1 MSRTY
6 QPIPHDEAVNP
17 GQGGI
22 QFTPIP
28 KASGFQRLKD
38 IGASFAGGAV
48 GATKAIADAAGAD
61 NAVSAGLGRM
71 QDATQSWISPERQA
85 EQERRAATIQA
96 AEKGDSRLR
105 EIGAQLGGI
114 AEAPVST
121 FAQAAG
127 SVVPVVASMLATRGR
142 APAALVGTTLGVAQ
156 GAGAVKGS
164 IHEAVKN
171 EHLQA
176 GSTEEAASAAAE
188 KAQAYGGD
196 NAGQIAL
203 GGALG
208 GLAGR
213 FGVEGMVARGIA
225 GRAAAGGA
233 SALRRIGVGA
243 VSEGAPELVQGGQER
258 LAANLALQNE
268 GFDTPTWQGVAGQAA
283 AEGVAGGMLGGVT
296 NAFAR
301 GERRAPQVQSGA
313 AQPADPAN
321 PAVAPLQEPQAAPA
335 AAQVIDPDDN
345 PEAGV
350 DPELSPVYQGAPNPA
365 DGPLSRNVAKEM
377 ERGAMPMGQAV
388 QKPWSM
394 QDRIQDLPDEAR
406 TQAII
411 MVDEINNLENP
422 EGVRQYRRAE
432 LDALLQQNEQ
442 QAAAGGPISRNLVA
456 NRPSTLLATSALT
469 EDDPADWH
477 KTYRLNP
484 VGVPYQNTG
493 DPLAQAQQAVRQ
505 TTEYTDEQ
513 RVQSVRNE
521 LEDSWLALN
530 VGNEPVQQA
539 APGVAPAP
547 DAGDIT
553 PEIDARV
560 RAGRVAS
567 GVRNAFEGGAPN
579 TLRVIQNVNQ
589 ALRNIGE
596 QSLTQDEI
604 ARIRRVA
611 DARTAFMGLN
621 LPAALPADLLQPAAP
636 VDAMA
641 DNRTLEA
648 LIPER
653 QKSIQQPGRNAD
665 IKGGKI
671 NAEWRAFAPTS
682 GTLGV
687 PRAEMPQIKAEH
699 RGALVGYLK
708 GQGVESQTSEVDA
721 RSLKPT
727 QAEFSDNKV
736 RRAREHKGGERSI
749 LVSSDGYVVDGHH
762 QWLAKREAGKPVKAI
777 LLQAPIA
784 DLLPLVNGFPS
795 AQTSSGAS
803 AVAPESQASSTVQDL
818 PISNPAAVSAQQQ
831 RQEWREAEERR
842 RAPGNRAR
850 ANAYDA
856 NPFKAFLGK
865 HGVTVD
871 YRTDFAPGAT
881 EQRQAMVP
889 GYGPIFRRTGKQLD
903 ELAQA
908 AYEEGFIATPDDVQ
922 VQELISKVLRGE
934 RVIAEYS
941 ADAVQA
947 EMDRMLA
954 EQMAMAEMEASQ
966 TDPASLDFD
975 EDVALAH
982 LADISDASTFE
993 ILDADIPWDAAPSN
1007 MTTEAAMRALGF
1019 TEQEIQNA
1027 IAQESSRA
1035 QEGGQGRS
1043 SADATAP
1050 RATQGSDA
1058 RAPQAQ
1064 GPAAASPELSTYS
1077 REEVL
1082 AREAEQARAQAQQAR
1097 ADLQAQQR
1105 AQADRERSEFTLT
1118 GSDRASDANANQ
1130 ADIFAQSSAINNE
1143 AGSERQSAKDALKDK
1158 VSTDSKAQEATKP
1171 VAQRPAQRIE
1181 DVGEKIGG
1189 ARKDVWTGFR
1199 EDLGAVVDDQIKAQ
1213 PLSKVWPQADY
1224 QKLIDAGASSDVV
1237 AMVRSLRD
1245 AVETKPRASHKVKR
1259 WADQVAVLR
1268 SFATD
1273 LLDGKVNVAALKA
1286 DIKKL
1291 SSRSLREVLGRA
1303 ELYEAVGHE
1312 KSLEGITFGDHQYSL
1327 YRGRKDVHLW
1337 AVEQSAKGTAFSN
1350 WPREIATGDTK
1361 EQALEAFRKAYAN
1374 LNTVKE
1380 KKSASFDIITEQF
1393 SSDYF
1398 VGKKLGRTYAK
1409 LAGPFKTTRE
1419 AREYRDK
1426 NEAELLKALEVF
1438 KQIPQERGDTNSP
1451 RVGQD
1456 YRQGQDV
1463 TPTQFRETFGFRGV
1477 EFGNYM
1483 EQGRRQQEL
1492 NDAYDALMDL
1502 AAVLQL
1508 PAKAMSLNGELA
1520 LAFGARGTGGVGAF
1534 KAHYEPGKVV
1544 INLTKRTGAGSLG
1557 HEWWHAVDNYF
1568 SRMRSSADGYM
1579 TSASDVA
1586 AAANG
1591 NKFFARGE
1599 GVRPAM
1605 IEAFGAVMRSIN
1617 ATALRARSAKL
1628 DERRTKDY
1636 WATDIELSAR
1646 AFESYLIGK
1655 LQDQNASNDYLANVV
1670 SPKSWEAAATVGL
1683 RQDDAY
1689 PYPTA
1694 DEIQT
1699 IRAGFDHFFQ
1709 TVETRETD
1717 HGLALFSSRTTPP
1730 ETKLS
1735 LERVQQIVQTAL
1747 GGISGSPP
1755 VHVVRSPADLGLVVA
1770 GEDVHSGV
1778 TLRSGDIYVFQAG
1791 VGSELDVLKTIFH
1804 ELFHR
1809 GMRNVLPADQYVQT
1823 MLDLARRDNRVQS
1836 YANAWKRLPIA
1847 QEQRA
1852 ELAKMG
1858 FTGSELVARFEALAI
1873 EEGLAVVAEELKA
1886 EGKAGTRSMRL
1897 RGLAAWL
1904 ASVADKMGFSS
1915 VANAIRRMTY
1925 NEAERFVLS
1934 AIEASGQP
1942 VASTASS
1949 PAADLNK
1956 MRTPLTDGVAQAV
1969 GDAIKGITVQNVR
1982 KQAGFK
1988 VTDYMGIGLQF
1999 LGRRQL
2005 TEVYSPIL
2013 PQLKRYNDL
2022 MARMDADKN
2031 EAGAGADEL
2040 ATEWSK
2046 LKDESALAELMHD
2059 ATLAQIDPANDY
2071 VEGDNKTDWKALKAR
2086 FDALTPEARDIFTRA
2101 RDSYRDHMRQVRQ
2114 AIKERIERSGMTGQR
2129 KADMIK
2135 QMEGDFFG
2143 HIKGVYFPLARFGQY
2158 VVVVKNAEGK
2168 TVNVSRAETMAE
2180 ADALRSTLAQ
2190 PYPASKGYTVGK
2202 VLKSKDFVAD
2212 RDTVG
2217 SGFIQEL
2224 YGVLDKQGMDAKQRA
2239 ELEDSI
2245 GQLYLASMPDLS
2257 WAKHGI
2263 HRKGTAGFSQD
2274 ARRAFAQNTFHGAR
2288 YLAKLRY
2295 SDQLQD
2301 ELTDMDK
2308 YVSAHDS
2315 DPKYPSVRA
2324 RQVLDEMVKR
2334 HDAAMNPTGHPLSTA
2349 LTSFGF
2355 MFHLGLSPAS
2365 AMVNLTQTAL
2375 VAYPVMGAKWGFAK
2389 ASEALLRASK
2399 ETIQG
2404 KNDISRFLNSE
2415 EKAAFDEAVRSG
2427 VIDVTMAH
2435 DLAGI
2440 AQGEDSGVMWKIRPM
2455 MKWASFLFHHAE
2467 KFNRSATFVASY
2479 RLARD
2484 AGSDHYSAYA
2494 DAVKATYDGHFDY
2507 SSNNRPRFMQG
2518 NVARVLLLFKQ
2529 YSQNMI
2535 YAFARSAQQ
2544 SLKGQSAKERAEA
2557 RKVLGGLLVMH
2568 SMAAGA
2574 LGLPMVSTLLAVAS
2588 MLGGDDDEP
2597 FDAQIALQNMLAD
2610 TLGQKPAEVLAHGIS
2625 RLTPWDISGRVG
2637 LDNLIFPDLQEGLEG
2652 QRLAES
2658 AMAAALGPVAGIGVN
2673 VLRGVQNMAEGEYLR
2688 GLESMMPSFLRSPLK
2703 AVRYGS
2709 EGVQDKSGIVIKDE
2723 VDFAGQLGQFMGFSP
2738 SEVRLAYE
2746 GKAAIHK
2753 QDRALGARRST
2764 LMEQFA
2770 LAAMAGD
2777 EDGKAEAREAISR
2790 FNERNPSRAIKP
2802 MNLAQSVR
2810 MRQRRI
2816 DQAQDGVYLPRNRR
2830 DAVEAGR
2837 FAATADE
2844 DD

>member
-1 MSRTY
+1 MNKSF
-6 QPIPHDEAVNP
+6 QPIAYDETVNP
-17 GQGGI
+17 AQGGI
-22 QFTPIP
+22 TFTPIP
-28 KASGFQRLKD
+28 KANGFQRLKD

-71 QDATQSWISPERQA
+71 QDATQGWLSPERQA
-85 EQERRAATIQA
+85 EQERRAATIDE
-96 AEKGDSRLR
+96 AEKGSSRLR
-105 EIGAQLGGI
+105 EIGAHLGGI

-121 FAQAAG
+121 LAQAAG
-127 SVVPVVASMLATRGR
+127 SVAPVVASMLATRGR
-142 APAALVGTTLGVAQ
+142 GSAAVVSTGLGVAQ

-171 EHLQA
+171 EHLQTGA
-176 GSTEEAASAAAE
+176 TDEAASAAADQ
-188 KAQAYGGD
+188 AQSYGGP
-196 NAGQIAL
+196 NTGGIAL

-208 GLAGR
+208 GLASR
-213 FGVEGMVARGIA
+213 LGVEGMVTRGMA
-225 GRAAAGGA
+225 GAAAAGGS
-233 SALRRIGVGA
+233 SALRRMGVGA
-243 VSEGAPELVQGGQER
+243 VSEGVPEAIQGGQER
-258 LAANLALQNE
+258 HASNVALQRE
-268 GFDTPTWQGVAGQAA
+268 GFETPAWQGVAGQAA

-296 NAFAR
+296 NTFAR
-301 GERRAPQVQSGA
+301 GVRRVPEPAPAEVSAAPQSGSVPTST
-313 AQPADPAN
+313 PAELAG
-321 PAVAPLQEPQAAPA
+321 ATPA
-335 AAQVIDPDDN
+335 AAQVIDPADN
-345 PEAGV
+345 PETGV
-350 DPELSPVYQGAPNPA
+350 DPELSPTYQAAPNPA
-365 DGPLSRNVAKEM
+365 DGPLSRNVSQ
-377 ERGAMPMGQAV
+377 AMGNRTMPSGQPVA
-388 QKPWSM
+388 PRTIHE
-394 QDRIQDLPDEAR
+394 RIQDLPEDER
-406 TQAII
+406 TQATILA
-411 MVDEINNLENP
+411 DEINNLETP
-422 EGVRQYRRAE
+422 EGVRLFRRGE
-432 LDALLQQNEQ
+432 LDALLQASEQ
-442 QAAAGGPISRNLVA
+442 RVTSGGGPISRGMTA
-456 NRPSTLLATSALT
+456 NRPSTALATSELS

-477 KTYRLNP
+477 KTYRRNP

-493 DPLAQAQQAVRQ
+493 DPLGQAQQAVRQ
-505 TTEYTDEQ
+505 TTEYTDQ
-513 RVQSVRNE
+513 QQVQAVRNE
-521 LEDSWLALN
+521 LEDSWLALH
-530 VGNEPVQQA
+530 VGNESVQQS
-539 APGVAPAP
+539 APGLAPAQ

-560 RAGRVAS
+560 RAGRVVS
-567 GVRNAFEGGAPN
+567 GVRNAFDAGVPN
-579 TLRVIQNVNQ
+579 TLRVIQSVNQ
-589 ALRNIGE
+589 AFRNIGE

-621 LPAALPADLLQPAAP
+621 LPAALPADPLQPAAP
-636 VDAMA
+636 VDALA
-641 DNRTLEA
+641 DNSAMEA

-653 QKSIQQPGRNAD
+653 QRTTQQPSERNAD

-671 NAEWRAFAPTS
+671 NAEWRAFASTS

-736 RRAREHKGGERSI
+736 RRARDHKGGERSI

-803 AVAPESQASSTVQDL
+803 AVTPESQASSTVQGF
-818 PISNPAAVSAQQQ
+818 PISNPQTPVAVSAQQQ
-831 RQEWREAEERR
+831 RQEWR
-842 RAPGNRAR
+842 
-850 ANAYDA
+850 D
-856 NPFKAFLGK
+856 
-865 HGVTVD
+865 
-871 YRTDFAPGAT
+871 
-881 EQRQAMVP
+881 
-889 GYGPIFRRTGKQLD
+889 
-903 ELAQA
+903 
-908 AYEEGFIATPDDVQ
+908 
-922 VQELISKVLRGE
+922 
-934 RVIAEYS
+934 
-941 ADAVQA
+941 
-947 EMDRMLA
+947 
-954 EQMAMAEMEASQ
+954 
-966 TDPASLDFD
+966 
-975 EDVALAH
+975 
-982 LADISDASTFE
+982 
-993 ILDADIPWDAAPSN
+993 
-1007 MTTEAAMRALGF
+1007 
-1019 TEQEIQNA
+1019 
-1027 IAQESSRA
+1027 
-1035 QEGGQGRS
+1035 
-1043 SADATAP
+1043 
-1050 RATQGSDA
+1050 
-1058 RAPQAQ
+1058 
-1064 GPAAASPELSTYS
+1064 
-1077 REEVL
+1077 
-1082 AREAEQARAQAQQAR
+1082 AEQAPAQAQRAR

-1130 ADIFAQSSAINNE
+1130 ADIFGQSSAISNE
-1143 AGSERQSAKDALKDK
+1143 AGSERQSAKDAQKDT
-1158 VSTDSKAQEATKP
+1158 VSSEQKALEATKP

-1199 EDLGAVVDDQIKAQ
+1199 EDLGAVADDQIKAQ

-1224 QKLIDAGASSDVV
+1224 QKLIDAGASADAV
-1237 AMVRSLRD
+1237 AMVRALRD
-1245 AVETKPRASHKVKR
+1245 AVETKPRQTYKVNR
-1259 WADQVAVLR
+1259 WADQVKVLR

-1291 SSRSLREVLGRA
+1291 SSRSLRDVLGRA

-1361 EQALEAFRKAYAN
+1361 EQALEAFKKAYAN
-1374 LNTVKE
+1374 LNTAKE

-1409 LAGPFKTTRE
+1409 LAGPFKSTRE
-1419 AREYRDK
+1419 AREHRDN
-1426 NEAELLKALEVF
+1426 NEAQLLKALEVF
-1438 KQIPQERGDTNSP
+1438 KQIPQERADENRP

-1456 YRQGQDV
+1456 TRQGADV
-1463 TPTQFRETFGFRGV
+1463 TPEQFRDAFGFRGV
-1477 EFGNYM
+1477 EFGNWM
-1483 EQGRRQQEL
+1483 EQGRRQQEI
-1492 NDAYDALMDL
+1492 NEAYDALMDM

-1508 PAKAMSLNGELA
+1508 PAKAISLNGELA
-1520 LAFGARGTGGVGAF
+1520 LAFGARGSGGAGAA

-1557 HEWWHAVDNYF
+1557 HEWWHAADNYF
-1568 SRMRSSADGYM
+1568 SRTRSSADGYM
-1579 TSASDVA
+1579 TDSSDVK

-1591 NKFFARGE
+1591 NKYFSRGE

-1605 IEAFGAVMRSIN
+1605 IEAFGAVMRAIN

-1636 WATDIELSAR
+1636 WSTDIELSAR

-1655 LQDQNASNDYLANVV
+1655 LQDQSASNDYLANVV
-1670 SPKSWEAAATVGL
+1670 SPRSWEDAATVSL

-1694 DEIQT
+1694 DEIQSV
-1699 IRAGFDHFFQ
+1699 RAGFDHFFQ

-1717 HGLALFSSRTTPP
+1717 HGLALFSSRTTAP
-1730 ETKLS
+1730 ETQLS
-1735 LERVQQIVQTAL
+1735 LERVQQIVQSAL
-1747 GGISGSPP
+1747 GGISGAPP
-1755 VHVVRSPADLGLVVA
+1755 VHVVRGPADLGLIVS

-1778 TLRSGDIYVFQAG
+1778 TLRGGDIYVFQSG
-1791 VGSELDVLKTIFH
+1791 VGSELDVLKTVFH

-1809 GMRNVLPADQYVQT
+1809 GMRNILPADQYVQS
-1823 MLDLARRDNRVQS
+1823 MLDLAKRDDRVQS
-1836 YANAWKRLPIA
+1836 YANEWKSLPVA
-1847 QEQRA
+1847 AEQRA
-1852 ELAKMG
+1852 ELAKLG
-1858 FTGSELVARFEALAI
+1858 FTGSELQARFEALAI

-1886 EGKAGTRSMRL
+1886 EGQVGTRSMRM

-1904 ASVADKMGFSS
+1904 ASVADKLGFAS
-1915 VANAIRRMTY
+1915 VANAIRRMSY
-1925 NEAERFVLS
+1925 NEAERFVMS
-1934 AIEASGQP
+1934 AINASGQ
-1942 VASTASS
+1942 AMATTSS
-1949 PAADLNK
+1949 PSVDLNK
-1956 MRTPLTDGVAQAV
+1956 MRTPLTDGVAKAV
-1969 GDAIKGITVQNVR
+1969 GDTIKGMTVQNVR

-1988 VTDYMGIGLQF
+1988 VTDYMGIALQF

-2005 TEVYSPIL
+2005 TEVYSPVL
-2013 PQLKRYNDL
+2013 PQLKRYSDL

-2031 EAGAGADEL
+2031 EAGAGADEI
-2040 ATEWSK
+2040 ATEWGK
-2046 LKDESALAELMHD
+2046 LKDEGPLADLMHD
-2059 ATLAQIDPANDY
+2059 ATLAQIDPAKDY

-2086 FDALTPEARDIFTRA
+2086 FDALTPEARGIYQRA

-2158 VVVVKNAEGK
+2158 VVVVKNGEGK

-2180 ADALRSTLAQ
+2180 ADALRATLAQ
-2190 PYPASKGYTVGK
+2190 PYPASQGYSVGK

-2224 YGVLDKQGMDAKQRA
+2224 YNVLDKQGMDAKQRA

-2274 ARRAFAQNTFHGAR
+2274 ARRGFAQNTFHGAR

-2301 ELTDMDK
+2301 ELTDMDE
-2308 YVSAHDS
+2308 YISMHDT
-2315 DPKYPSVRA
+2315 DAKYPSVRA

-2334 HDAAMNPTGHPLSTA
+2334 HDAAMNPAGHPLSTA

-2389 ASEALLRASK
+2389 SSEALLRASK

-2404 KNDISRFLNSE
+2404 KNDISRFLNAD
-2415 EKAAFDEAVRSG
+2415 EKAAFDEAARSG

-2484 AGSDHYSAYA
+2484 AGSDHFKAYEE
-2494 DAVKATYDGHFDY
+2494 AVKATYDGHFDY

-2544 SLKGQSAKERAEA
+2544 SMKGQSAKERAEA
-2557 RKVLGGLLVMH
+2557 RKALGGLLVMH
-2568 SMAAGA
+2568 GMAAGA

-2597 FDAQIALQNMLAD
+2597 FDAQASLQNMLAD
-2610 TLGQKPAEVLAHGIS
+2610 TFGQKPAEVMAHGLS
-2625 RLTPWDISGRVG
+2625 RLTPWDVSGRVG
-2637 LDNLIFPDLQEGLEG
+2637 LDNLIMPDLQEGLEG

-2688 GLESMMPSFLRSPLK
+2688 GLEAMMPSFLRNPIKSI
-2703 AVRYGS
+2703 RYAG
-2709 EGVQDKSGIVIKDE
+2709 EGVQDKSGIVVKDE
-2723 VDFAGQLGQFMGFSP
+2723 VDYAALLGQFSGFSP

-2746 GKAAIHK
+2746 GKAAINK
-2753 QDRALGARRST
+2753 QDRALGARRAT

-2777 EDGKAEAREAISR
+2777 EEGKAEARVAIGR
-2790 FNERNPSRAIKP
+2790 FNEKNPTRAIKP
-2802 MNLAQSVR
+2802 MQLAQSVR

-2816 DQAQDGVYLPRNRR
+2816 DQAQDGVYLAKNRR
-2830 DAVEAGR
+2830 DALGAGR
-2837 FAATADE
+2837 FATTADE
-2844 DD
+2844 D

>member
-1 MSRTY
+1 MAESQMQSSNRFSQ
-6 QPIPHDEAVNP
+6 QPASQEQEIDWS
-17 GQGGI
+17 

-28 KASGFQRLKD
+28 KATGLQRLKD
-38 IGASFAGGAV
+38 IGASFASGAV
-48 GATKAIADAAGAD
+48 GATKAISDAAGAD

-71 QDATQSWISPERQA
+71 QDATQRWISPERQA

-164 IHEAVKN
+164 IHEAVKD

-176 GSTEEAASAAAE
+176 GATEEAASAAAE

-196 NAGQIAL
+196 NTGQIAL

-208 GLAGR
+208 GLAAR
-213 FGVEGMVARGIA
+213 FGVEGMLARSMA

-233 SALRRIGVGA
+233 SALGRIGVGA

-268 GFDTPTWQGVAGQAA
+268 GFDTPTWQGVAGQAV
-283 AEGVAGGMLGGVT
+283 AEGVAGTMLGGAT
-296 NAFAR
+296 NAFAHGQPR
-301 GERRAPQVQSGA
+301 QSEPQTPSDAPTAAGAPAEPTVQDA
-313 AQPADPAN
+313 A
-321 PAVAPLQEPQAAPA
+321 PAVATQAST
-335 AAQVIDPDDN
+335 IDPDDN
-345 PEAGV
+345 PETGI
-350 DPELSPVYQGAPNPA
+350 DPELSPAAQPGIDPA
-365 DGPLSRNVAKEM
+365 AGPLSRNVAKEM
-377 ERGAMPMGQAV
+377 ERGAMPGGQAT
-388 QKPWSM
+388 PAPRPIHE
-394 QDRIQDLPDEAR
+394 RIQDLPDQER

-411 MVDEINNLENP
+411 LADEINNLDNP
-422 EGVRQYRRAE
+422 EGVRQFRRTE
-432 LDALLQQNEQ
+432 LDSLLQQHEQ
-442 QAAAGGPISRNLVA
+442 QAAADGPISRNLSA
-456 NRPSTLLATSALT
+456 HRPSTSMATSALT

-477 KTYRLNP
+477 KVYRRNP
-484 VGVPYQNTG
+484 VGVPYQSAGN
-493 DPLAQAQQAVRQ
+493 PLADAQQAVRQ
-505 TTEYTDEQ
+505 STEYTDPQ
-513 RVQSVRNE
+513 RVQAVRGE
-521 LEDSWLALN
+521 LEDAWLALN
-530 VGNEPVQQA
+530 VSNEPVSQQETLS
-539 APGVAPAP
+539 APV
-547 DAGDIT
+547 DRGDIT

-560 RAGRVAS
+560 RAGRVVS

-579 TLRVIQNVNQ
+579 TLRVIQSVNQ

-621 LPAALPADLLQPAAP
+621 LPAALPIDPVQQPPA
-636 VDAMA
+636 VDALA
-641 DNRTLEA
+641 DNSAMEA

-653 QKSIQQPGRNAD
+653 HSKQQRAQAPANLMRANPLRNQNAFQTQVAAAPGAPNPAFEGFSVANGEAAAAAETVVADGGQIAQIDPKSRMETGFDGGGQNA
-665 IKGGKI
+665 
-671 NAEWRAFAPTS
+671 
-682 GTLGV
+682 V
-687 PRAEMPQIKAEH
+687 
-699 RGALVGYLK
+699 
-708 GQGVESQTSEVDA
+708 
-721 RSLKPT
+721 
-727 QAEFSDNKV
+727 
-736 RRAREHKGGERSI
+736 
-749 LVSSDGYVVDGHH
+749 
-762 QWLAKREAGKPVKAI
+762 
-777 LLQAPIA
+777 QAPIA
-784 DLLPLVNGFPS
+784 
-795 AQTSSGAS
+795 TAS
-803 AVAPESQASSTVQDL
+803 ASPQAQL
-818 PISNPAAVSAQQQ
+818 Q
-831 RQEWREAEERR
+831 RQEWRDAEKRR

-850 ANAYDA
+850 SNAYDA

-871 YRTDFAPGAT
+871 HRADFAPGAT

-922 VQELISKVLRGE
+922 VQDLISRVLRGE

-947 EMDRMLA
+947 EMDSLIA
-954 EQMAMAEMEASQ
+954 EQMAMAEMETAQ

-993 ILDADIPWDAAPSN
+993 ILDADIPWDAEPSN
-1007 MTTEAAMRALGF
+1007 TTTEAAMRALGF
-1019 TEQEIQNA
+1019 TEEEIQDA
-1027 IAQESSRA
+1027 IAQEPSRA
-1035 QEGGQGRS
+1035 QEVGQGRRLADE
-1043 SADATAP
+1043 SATQ
-1050 RATQGSDA
+1050 ATQGSDG
-1058 RAPQAQ
+1058 RAPEAP
-1064 GPAAASPELSTYS
+1064 GAGAADTALSTYT

-1082 AREAEQARAQAQQAR
+1082 SRQSEQERAQSEQAR
-1097 ADLQAQQR
+1097 ADLQAAR
-1105 AQADRERSEFTLT
+1105 HEQADRERPEFILT
-1118 GSDRASDANANQ
+1118 GSDRNADANPNQ
-1130 ADIFAQSSAINNE
+1130 GDIFSPSNAINNE
-1143 AGSERQSAKDALKDK
+1143 VGSARQPIKHSQKESKSSNAKRQA
-1158 VSTDSKAQEATKP
+1158 ATQK
-1171 VAQRPAQRIE
+1171 VAQRAVQRIE

-1199 EDLGAVVDDQIKAQ
+1199 EDLRAVADDQIKVQ
-1213 PLSKVWPQADY
+1213 PLSKVWPSTDY
-1224 QKLIDAGASSDVV
+1224 QKLIDAGAGADAV
-1237 AMVRSLRD
+1237 AMVRALRD
-1245 AVETKPRASHKVKR
+1245 AVDTKPRQSWKVSR
-1259 WADQVAVLR
+1259 WADQVKVLR

-1286 DIKKL
+1286 DIGKL
-1291 SSRSLREVLGRA
+1291 SSRSLRDVLGRA
-1303 ELYEAVGHE
+1303 ELYEAVGHG
-1312 KSLEGITFGDHQYSL
+1312 KSLEGITFGEHHYSL
-1327 YRGRKDVHLW
+1327 YRGRENVHLW
-1337 AVEQSAKGTAFSN
+1337 AVEQGAKGGTFGN
-1350 WPREIATGDTK
+1350 WPREIATGETK
-1361 EQALEAFRKAYAN
+1361 EAALEAFKKAYAN
-1374 LNTVKE
+1374 LDSTKE
-1380 KKSASFDIITEQF
+1380 KKAASFDIITEQF

-1398 VGKKLGRTYAK
+1398 VGKKMGRTYAK

-1419 AREYRDK
+1419 ARAYRDG
-1426 NEAELLKALEVF
+1426 NEAELLKSLEVF
-1438 KQIPQERGDTNSP
+1438 KQIPQERGDTNRP

-1463 TPTQFRETFGFRGV
+1463 NPTQFRETFGFRGV
-1477 EFGNYM
+1477 EFGNWV
-1483 EQGRRQQEL
+1483 EQGKRQQEL

-1508 PAKAMSLNGELA
+1508 PAKAMSLNGELGM
-1520 LAFGARGTGGVGAF
+1520 AFGARGMGGVGAF

-1568 SRMRSSADGYM
+1568 SRMRSSANSYM
-1579 TSASDVA
+1579 TDSSDVK

-1591 NKFFARGE
+1591 AKYFPRGE

-1605 IEAFGAVMRSIN
+1605 IEAFGAVMRAIN

-1636 WATDIELSAR
+1636 WSTDIELSAR

-1670 SPKSWEAAATVGL
+1670 SPKAWEAAATVGL

-1694 DEIQT
+1694 DEIQA

-1730 ETKLS
+1730 ESKLS

-1747 GGISGSPP
+1747 RGIPGSPP
-1755 VHVVRSPADLGLVVA
+1755 VHVVHGPADLGLVVA

-1778 TLRSGDIYVFQAG
+1778 TLRSGDIYVFQSG
-1791 VGSELDVLKTIFH
+1791 VGSELDVLKTVFH

-1809 GMRNVLPADQYVQT
+1809 GLRNVLPADQYVQT
-1823 MLDLARRDNRVQS
+1823 MLDLAKRDDRVQS
-1836 YANAWKRLPIA
+1836 YANAWKGLPVA
-1847 QEQRA
+1847 AEQRA

-1858 FTGSELVARFEALAI
+1858 FAGSELQARFEALAI

-1886 EGKAGTRSMRL
+1886 EKQAGTRSLRL
-1897 RGLAAWL
+1897 RSLTTWL
-1904 ASVADKMGFSS
+1904 ASIADKLGLTS
-1915 VANAIRRMTY
+1915 VANAIRRMSY

-1934 AIEASGQP
+1934 AIDASGQA
-1942 VASTASS
+1942 VATAHTTTN
-1949 PAADLNK
+1949 PAADVNK
-1956 MRTPLTDGVAQAV
+1956 MRTAAPQEVAKVV
-1969 GDAIKGITVQNVR
+1969 GDTLKGMTVQNLR

-2013 PQLKRYNDL
+2013 PQLKRYSDL

-2040 ATEWSK
+2040 ATEWGK
-2046 LKDESALAELMHD
+2046 LKDETALAELMHD
-2059 ATLAQIDPANDY
+2059 ATLAQIDPAKDF
-2071 VEGDNKTDWKALKAR
+2071 VEGDNKAEWQRLKAR
-2086 FDALTPEARDIFTRA
+2086 YGALTPEARGIYQRA

-2114 AIKERIERSGMTGQR
+2114 AIKERIERSDMTGQR

-2135 QMEGDFFG
+2135 QLDGDFFG

-2158 VVVVKNAEGK
+2158 VVVVKNAESK
-2168 TVNVSRAETMAE
+2168 AVNVSRAETMAE
-2180 ADALRSTLAQ
+2180 ADTLRGTLAGA
-2190 PYPASKGYTVGK
+2190 YPADQGYTVGK

-2224 YGVLDKQGMDAKQRA
+2224 YGLLEKQGMDAKQRA

-2295 SDQLQD
+2295 SDLLQD

-2308 YVSAHDS
+2308 YISMHDS
-2315 DPKYPSVRA
+2315 DAKYPSVRA

-2334 HDAAMNPTGHPLSTA
+2334 HESAMNPTGNPLSTA

-2375 VAYPVMGAKWGFAK
+2375 VAYPVMGAKWGYAK

-2399 ETIQG
+2399 ETVLG
-2404 KNDISRFLNSE
+2404 KNDITNFLNSE

-2440 AQGEDSGVMWKIRPM
+2440 AQGEDSGVMWRIRPL

-2484 AGSDHYSAYA
+2484 AGSDHYRAYA
-2494 DAVKATYDGHFDY
+2494 EAVKATYDGHFDY

-2529 YSQNMI
+2529 YSQNMV

-2544 SLKGQSAKERAEA
+2544 SLKGQTAKERAEA
-2557 RKVLGGLLVMH
+2557 RKMLGGLLVMH
-2568 SMAAGA
+2568 GMAAGA

-2610 TLGQKPAEVLAHGIS
+2610 TLGQKPAEVLSHGLS

-2658 AMAAALGPVAGIGVN
+2658 AMASALGPVAGIGVN
-2673 VLRGVQNMAEGEYLR
+2673 VLRGLQDMADGDYLR
-2688 GLESMMPSFLRSPLK
+2688 GLEGMMPSFLRGPLK
-2703 AVRYGS
+2703 SIRYGAD
-2709 EGVQDKSGIVIKDE
+2709 GVVDRSGIVVKDD
-2723 VDFAGQLGQFMGFSP
+2723 VDYAGLIGQFAGFSP
-2738 SEVRLAYE
+2738 SGVRLAYE
-2746 GKAAIHK
+2746 GKAAINKH
-2753 QDRALGARRST
+2753 DRALGARRST

-2777 EDGKAEAREAISR
+2777 EEGKVEAREAISR
-2790 FNERNPSRAIKP
+2790 FNEKNPSRAIKP
-2802 MNLAQSVR
+2802 MQLAQSVR

-2816 DQAQDGVYLPRNRR
+2816 DQAQEGVYLPRSRR

-2837 FAATADE
+2837 FAATGDGE

>member
-1 MSRTY
+1 MAESQTQSSNRFSQ
-6 QPIPHDEAVNP
+6 QPASQEQEIDWS
-17 GQGGI
+17 

-28 KASGFQRLKD
+28 KATGLQRLKD
-38 IGASFAGGAV
+38 IGASFASGAV
-48 GATKAIADAAGAD
+48 GATKAISDAAGAD

-164 IHEAVKN
+164 IHEAVKD

-176 GSTEEAASAAAE
+176 GATEEAASAAAE

-196 NAGQIAL
+196 NTGQIAL

-208 GLAGR
+208 GLAAR
-213 FGVEGMVARGIA
+213 FGVEGMLARSMA

-233 SALRRIGVGA
+233 SALGRIGVGA

-268 GFDTPTWQGVAGQAA
+268 GFDTPTWQGVAGQAV
-283 AEGVAGGMLGGVT
+283 AEGVAGTMLGGAT
-296 NAFAR
+296 NAFAHGQPR
-301 GERRAPQVQSGA
+301 QSEPQTPSDAPTAAGAPAEPTVQEA
-313 AQPADPAN
+313 A
-321 PAVAPLQEPQAAPA
+321 PAVAAQAST
-335 AAQVIDPDDN
+335 IDPDDN
-345 PEAGV
+345 PETGI
-350 DPELSPVYQGAPNPA
+350 DPELSPAAQPGIDPA
-365 DGPLSRNVAKEM
+365 AGPLSRNVAKEM
-377 ERGAMPMGQAV
+377 ERGATPA
-388 QKPWSM
+388 PRPIHE
-394 QDRIQDLPDEAR
+394 RIQDLPDQER

-411 MVDEINNLENP
+411 LADEINNLDNP
-422 EGVRQYRRAE
+422 EGVRQFRRTE
-432 LDALLQQNEQ
+432 LDSLLQQHEQ
-442 QAAAGGPISRNLVA
+442 QVAADGPISRNLSA
-456 NRPSTLLATSALT
+456 HRPSTALATSALT

-477 KTYRLNP
+477 KVYRRNP
-484 VGVPYQNTG
+484 VGVPYQSAGN
-493 DPLAQAQQAVRQ
+493 PLADAQQAVRQ
-505 TTEYTDEQ
+505 STEYTDPQ
-513 RVQSVRNE
+513 RVQAVRGE
-521 LEDSWLALN
+521 LEDAWLALN
-530 VGNEPVQQA
+530 VSNEPVSQQETLS
-539 APGVAPAP
+539 APV
-547 DAGDIT
+547 DRGDIT

-560 RAGRVAS
+560 RAGRVVS

-579 TLRVIQNVNQ
+579 TLRVIQSVNQ
-589 ALRNIGE
+589 ALRNIGD

-621 LPAALPADLLQPAAP
+621 LPAALPIDPVQQPPA
-636 VDAMA
+636 VDALA
-641 DNRTLEA
+641 DNSAMEA

-653 QKSIQQPGRNAD
+653 PALQPAMEQGTPVGAADQAQRASAGNAD
-665 IKGGKI
+665 IAGDRVGG
-671 NAEWRAFAPTS
+671 EWVAFGPSS

-687 PRAEMPQIKAEH
+687 PRAQMPQVDAAH
-699 RGALVGYLK
+699 RGALVNYLK
-708 GQGVESQTSEVDA
+708 GQGIASEQAEVPA
-721 RSLKPT
+721 NSLKPT
-727 QAEFSDNKV
+727 QAEFSEAKV
-736 RRAREHKGGERSI
+736 RKASKRTGGDRAI

-762 QWLAKREAGKPVKAI
+762 QWLAKRQDGQPVKV
-777 LLQAPIA
+777 LQLQAPISQ
-784 DLLPLVNGFPS
+784 LLPLVGDFPS
-795 AQTSSGAS
+795 ARTAEGAQATSQGQPSNGPAT
-803 AVAPESQASSTVQDL
+803 PLNDESQATVPD
-818 PISNPAAVSAQQQ
+818 
-831 RQEWREAEERR
+831 
-842 RAPGNRAR
+842 AP
-850 ANAYDA
+850 
-856 NPFKAFLGK
+856 
-865 HGVTVD
+865 
-871 YRTDFAPGAT
+871 
-881 EQRQAMVP
+881 
-889 GYGPIFRRTGKQLD
+889 
-903 ELAQA
+903 
-908 AYEEGFIATPDDVQ
+908 Q
-922 VQELISKVLRGE
+922 VQPQGP
-934 RVIAEYS
+934 
-941 ADAVQA
+941 AVPQ
-947 EMDRMLA
+947 
-954 EQMAMAEMEASQ
+954 
-966 TDPASLDFD
+966 
-975 EDVALAH
+975 
-982 LADISDASTFE
+982 
-993 ILDADIPWDAAPSN
+993 
-1007 MTTEAAMRALGF
+1007 
-1019 TEQEIQNA
+1019 
-1027 IAQESSRA
+1027 
-1035 QEGGQGRS
+1035 QEGR
-1043 SADATAP
+1043 ADATQAIEAQQAGARESNDRSMLKSALQELDASSLTP
-1050 RATQGSDA
+1050 EQRAAVVQRAGRTGGAAAATQTIFDA
-1058 RAPQAQ
+1058 VDGVAATTTAAQQA
-1064 GPAAASPELSTYS
+1064 AK
-1077 REEVL
+1077 
-1082 AREAEQARAQAQQAR
+1082 AREAIKSAAPAAR
-1097 ADLQAQQR
+1097 
-1105 AQADRERSEFTLT
+1105 
-1118 GSDRASDANANQ
+1118 
-1130 ADIFAQSSAINNE
+1130 II
-1143 AGSERQSAKDALKDK
+1143 
-1158 VSTDSKAQEATKP
+1158 
-1171 VAQRPAQRIE
+1171 

-1189 ARKDVWTGFR
+1189 ARKDLWTGFKD
-1199 EDLGAVVDDQIKAQ
+1199 DLRAVADDQIKAQ
-1213 PLSKVWPQADY
+1213 PLSKVWPSTDY
-1224 QKLIDAGASSDVV
+1224 QKLIDAGAGADAV
-1237 AMVRSLRD
+1237 AMVRALRD
-1245 AVETKPRASHKVKR
+1245 AVETKPRQSYKVSR
-1259 WADQVAVLR
+1259 WADQVKVLR

-1286 DIKKL
+1286 DIGKL
-1291 SSRSLREVLGRA
+1291 SSRSLRDVLGRA
-1303 ELYEAVGHE
+1303 ELYEAVGHG
-1312 KSLEGITFGDHQYSL
+1312 KSLEGITFGEHHYSL
-1327 YRGRKDVHLW
+1327 YRGRENVHLW
-1337 AVEQSAKGTAFSN
+1337 AVEQGAKGGTFGN
-1350 WPREIATGDTK
+1350 WPREIATGETK
-1361 EQALEAFRKAYAN
+1361 EAALEAFKKAYAN
-1374 LNTVKE
+1374 LDSTKE
-1380 KKSASFDIITEQF
+1380 KKAASFDIITEQF

-1398 VGKKLGRTYAK
+1398 VGKKMGRTYAK

-1419 AREYRDK
+1419 ARAYRDG
-1426 NEAELLKALEVF
+1426 NEAELLKSLEVF
-1438 KQIPQERGDTNSP
+1438 KQIPQERGDTNRP

-1463 TPTQFRETFGFRGV
+1463 NPTQFRETFGFRGV
-1477 EFGNYM
+1477 EFGNWV
-1483 EQGRRQQEL
+1483 EQGKRQQEL

-1508 PAKAMSLNGELA
+1508 PAKAMSLNGELGM
-1520 LAFGARGTGGVGAF
+1520 AFGARGMGGVGAF

-1568 SRMRSSADGYM
+1568 SRMRSSANGYM
-1579 TSASDVA
+1579 TDSSDVK

-1591 NKFFARGE
+1591 AKYFPRGE

-1605 IEAFGAVMRSIN
+1605 IEAFGAVMRAIN

-1636 WATDIELSAR
+1636 WSTDIELSAR

-1670 SPKSWEAAATVGL
+1670 SPKAWEAAATVGL

-1694 DEIQT
+1694 DEIQA

-1730 ETKLS
+1730 ESKLS

-1747 GGISGSPP
+1747 RGIPGSPP
-1755 VHVVRSPADLGLVVA
+1755 VHVVHGPADLGLVVA

-1778 TLRSGDIYVFQAG
+1778 TLRSGDIYVFQSG
-1791 VGSELDVLKTIFH
+1791 VGSELDVLKTVFH

-1809 GMRNVLPADQYVQT
+1809 GLRNVLPADQYVQT
-1823 MLDLARRDNRVQS
+1823 MLDLAKRDDRVQS
-1836 YANAWKRLPIA
+1836 YANAWKGLPVA
-1847 QEQRA
+1847 AEQRA

-1858 FTGSELVARFEALAI
+1858 FAGSELQARFEALAI

-1886 EGKAGTRSMRL
+1886 EKQAGTRSLRL
-1897 RGLAAWL
+1897 RSLTTWL
-1904 ASVADKMGFSS
+1904 ASIADKLGLTS
-1915 VANAIRRMTY
+1915 VANAIRRMSY

-1934 AIEASGQP
+1934 AIDASGQA
-1942 VASTASS
+1942 VATAHTTTN
-1949 PAADLNK
+1949 PAADVNK
-1956 MRTPLTDGVAQAV
+1956 MRTAAPQEVAKVV
-1969 GDAIKGITVQNVR
+1969 GDTLKGMTVQNLR

-2013 PQLKRYNDL
+2013 PQLKRYSDL

-2040 ATEWSK
+2040 ATEWGK
-2046 LKDESALAELMHD
+2046 LKDETALAELMHD
-2059 ATLAQIDPANDY
+2059 ATLAQIDPAKDF
-2071 VEGDNKTDWKALKAR
+2071 VEGDNKAEWQRLKAR
-2086 FDALTPEARDIFTRA
+2086 YGALTPEARGIYQRA

-2114 AIKERIERSGMTGQR
+2114 AIKERIERSDMTGQR

-2135 QMEGDFFG
+2135 QLDGDFFG

-2168 TVNVSRAETMAE
+2168 AVNVSRAETMAE
-2180 ADALRSTLAQ
+2180 ADTLRGTLAGA
-2190 PYPASKGYTVGK
+2190 YPADQGYTVGK

-2224 YGVLDKQGMDAKQRA
+2224 YGLLEKQGMDAKQRA

-2295 SDQLQD
+2295 SDLLQD

-2308 YVSAHDS
+2308 YISMHDS
-2315 DPKYPSVRA
+2315 DAKYPSVRA

-2334 HDAAMNPTGHPLSTA
+2334 HESAMNPTGNPLSTA

-2375 VAYPVMGAKWGFAK
+2375 VAYPVMGAKWGYAK

-2399 ETIQG
+2399 ETVLG
-2404 KNDISRFLNSE
+2404 KNDITNFLNSE

-2440 AQGEDSGVMWKIRPM
+2440 AQGEDSGVMWRIRPL

-2484 AGSDHYSAYA
+2484 AGSDHYRAYA
-2494 DAVKATYDGHFDY
+2494 EAVKATYDGHFDY

-2529 YSQNMI
+2529 YSQNMV

-2544 SLKGQSAKERAEA
+2544 SLKGQTAKERAEA
-2557 RKVLGGLLVMH
+2557 RKMLGGLLVMH
-2568 SMAAGA
+2568 GMAAGA

-2610 TLGQKPAEVLAHGIS
+2610 TLGQKPAEVLSHGLS

-2658 AMAAALGPVAGIGVN
+2658 AMASALGPVAGIGVN
-2673 VLRGVQNMAEGEYLR
+2673 VLRGLQDMADGDYLR
-2688 GLESMMPSFLRSPLK
+2688 GLEGMMPSFLRGPLK
-2703 AVRYGS
+2703 SIRYGAD
-2709 EGVQDKSGIVIKDE
+2709 GVVDRSGIVVKDD
-2723 VDFAGQLGQFMGFSP
+2723 VDYAGLIGQFAGFSP

-2746 GKAAIHK
+2746 GKAAISKH
-2753 QDRALGARRST
+2753 DRALAARRST

-2777 EDGKAEAREAISR
+2777 EEGKVEAREAISR
-2790 FNERNPSRAIKP
+2790 FNEKNPSRAIKP
-2802 MNLAQSVR
+2802 MQLAQSVR

-2816 DQAQDGVYLPRNRR
+2816 NQAQEGVYLPRNRR

-2837 FAATADE
+2837 FAATGDGE